1 MTSPPSTDS
10 PPREARSRAF
20 IPSLTL
26 SGFTVSLINILP
38 VPLLPSLPE
47 MLGTTPA
54 SVYWT
59 VTATLLVAAVSTP
72 ICGRLGDM
80 LGKRRVLLYCLGLM
94 VVGSVICGC
103 AGSAATLIGGRALQ
117 GCAAGALPLGL
128 SIMRDQLP
136 ARRLG
141 RGLAAMSASVG
152 LGGTVGFPLAA
163 FISEHADWHALF
175 WLVVALGV
183 VQVSLVA
190 FFVPESGIRHGG
202 RFDWIGAT
210 SLSAG
215 LVCVLVALS
224 KGHDW
229 GWTSPAI
236 LGAAVVGTVVIAC
249 WARYESRVGQP
260 LVNLRTLRALP
271 MLLTNVV
278 TLLVGFAMFVLSLV
292 VPQMLQ
298 APPGTGYGAAWSM
311 VEAGLALAPAGIAMV
326 AVAPVSTRIVVR
338 LRSRGVLLL
347 GCGVIG
353 TGYALI
359 IPLSGSSWIVLA
371 PAVVG
376 VGLGL
381 AFFAMPAIIAAT
393 APAAETAAANG
404 FNTLVRQL
412 GAALSSALTSAVFA
426 NYNVR
431 VPVGGV
437 VHLYPSRTGLTIA
450 LLAACAACAVA
461 AVVTTCIPRD
471 VS

>member
-1 MTSPPSTDS
+1 MPSTPSTDS
-10 PPREARSRAF
+10 PPREAQTRAF
-20 IPSLTL
+20 VPSLTL

-47 MLGTTPA
+47 LLGTTPTYA
-54 SVYWT
+54 YWT
-59 VTATLLVAAVSTP
+59 VTSTLLVAAVSTP

-94 VVGSVICGC
+94 IAGSVLCAC
-103 AGSAATLIGGRALQ
+103 AGSVATLIGGRALQ

-152 LGGTVGFPLAA
+152 VGGTVGFPLAA
-163 FISEHADWHALF
+163 FISEHANWRMLF
-175 WLVVALGV
+175 WLVVAVGV

-190 FFVPESGIRHGG
+190 FLVPESGIRHGG
-202 RFDWIGAT
+202 RFDWIGAAL
-210 SLSAG
+210 LSAG

-236 LGAAVVGTVVIAC
+236 AGTALLGTVAVAS
-249 WARYESRVGQP
+249 WVRYESRTGQP
-260 LVNLRTLRALP
+260 LVNPRTLSVLP
-271 MLLTNVV
+271 MLLTNMV

-298 APPGTGYGAAWSM
+298 APPGTGYGTAWSM
-311 VEAGLALAPAGIAMV
+311 VEAGLALAPAGVAMMAIV
-326 AVAPVSTRIVVR
+326 PVSTRIVVR
-338 LRSRGVLLL
+338 LRSKGVLLL
-347 GCGVIG
+347 GCGAVG
-353 TGYALI
+353 SGYALV

-376 VGLGL
+376 IGLGL

-393 APAAETAAANG
+393 APAAEIAAANG

-412 GAALSSALTSAVFA
+412 GAALSSALTSVVFA
-426 NYNVR
+426 NFNVR
-431 VPVGGV
+431 IPVDGV
-437 VHLYPSRTGLTIA
+437 MRLYPSRTGLTVA

-461 AVVTTCIPRD
+461 AVVTTCIPRE
-471 VS
+471 VP